1 MPLIIGIDGCKSGW
15 FSVWENQDKSIHSS
29 VFSNLNE
36 LKNFFKNE
44 SQLIVGID
52 MPVVLSEVIPR
63 QADQLARKL
72 LSKKASS
79 VFTAPT
85 PEMLDQ
91 PNYEKAS
98 LVSKKLFG
106 KSMSLQS
113 WYLFP
118 KIKDV
123 QTMIHHEDMQIYEI
137 HPELSFRAMNNEQV
151 ILESKK
157 SPEGFAIRNSL
168 LTMHFKNFIFEE
180 IRRQYARKDVMDND
194 ILDALAVLWSA
205 KRIQSNQASFL
216 PQAPEK
222 PNMQIVY

>member
-1 MPLIIGIDGCKSGW
+1 MSLIIGIDGCKSGW

-44 SQLIVGID
+44 SRLILGID

-85 PEMLDQ
+85 PEMLNQ

-98 LVSKKLFG
+98 LVSKRLFG

-157 SPEGFAIRNSL
+157 THEGFALRNAL
-168 LTMHFKNFIFEE
+168 LSMHFKNFIFED
-180 IRRQYARKDVMDND
+180 IRNQHARKDVMDND

-205 KRIQSNQASFL
+205 KRIQSNQASYL

>member
-1 MPLIIGIDGCKSGW
+1 MSVIIGIDGCKSGW
-15 FSVWENQDKSIHSS
+15 FSVWENQDKSIQSS

-44 SQLIVGID
+44 SQLIIGID

-85 PEMLDQ
+85 PEMLNQ

-98 LVSKKLFG
+98 LVSKRLFG

-157 SPEGFAIRNSL
+157 TLEGFALRNSL
-168 LTMHFKNFIFEE
+168 LSMHFKNFIFEE
-180 IRRQYARKDVMDND
+180 IRRHYARKDVMDND

-216 PQAPEK
+216 PQTPEK

>member
-1 MPLIIGIDGCKSGW
+1 MSLVIGIDGCKSGW
-15 FSVWENQDKSIHSS
+15 FAVWQNQDEVIDTAIFKSLNNLKDFFIE
-29 VFSNLNE
+29 SN
-36 LKNFFKNE
+36 
-44 SQLIVGID
+44 QLIIGID
-52 MPVVLSEVIPR
+52 MPVILSEVMPR
-63 QADQLARKL
+63 EADQLARKL

-98 LVSKKLFG
+98 LISKRLIG

-118 KIKDV
+118 KIRDV
-123 QTMIHHEDMQIYEI
+123 QTVIHYENIKLFEI
-137 HPELSFRAMNNEQV
+137 HPEVSFRAMNNEKV

-157 SPEGFAIRNSL
+157 TTEGFEIRKSLLDKHFLNFNFDVIRN
-168 LTMHFKNFIFEE
+168 KY
-180 IRRQYARKDVMDND
+180 QKKDVMNND
-194 ILDALAVLWSA
+194 ILDALVVLWSA
-205 KRIQSNQASFL
+205 KRIVNNQASYL
-216 PQAPEK
+216 PMTPEK

>member
-1 MPLIIGIDGCKSGW
+1 MSLIIGIDGCKSGW

-44 SQLIVGID
+44 SQLILGID

-98 LVSKKLFG
+98 LVSKRLFG

-157 SPEGFAIRNSL
+157 TQEGFALRNAL
-168 LTMHFKNFIFEE
+168 LSMHFKNFIFEDV
-180 IRRQYARKDVMDND
+180 RNQHARKDVMDND

-205 KRIQSNQASFL
+205 KRIQSNQASYL

>member
-123 QTMIHHEDMQIYEI
+123 QTMIHHGDMQIYEI

-157 SPEGFAIRNSL
+157 SHEGFAIRNSL

>member
-1 MPLIIGIDGCKSGW
+1 MALIIGIDGCKSGW
-15 FSVWENQDKSIHSS
+15 FSVWENQDGNIESSI
-29 VFSNLNE
+29 FTNLNK
-36 LKNFFKNE
+36 LKNFFKHENH
-44 SQLIVGID
+44 LIVGID
-52 MPVVLSEVIPR
+52 MPVVLSELIPR

-79 VFTAPT
+79 IFTAPT
-85 PEMLDQ
+85 PEMLAQ

-98 LVSKKLFG
+98 LVSKRLFG

-157 SPEGFAIRNSL
+157 SHEGFAIRNSL
-168 LTMHFKNFIFEE
+168 LALRFKHFIFEE
-180 IRRQYARKDVMDND
+180 IRNQYAKKDVMDDD

-205 KRIQSNQASFL
+205 KRIQSNKASFI

>member
-1 MPLIIGIDGCKSGW
+1 MSLIIGIDGCKSGW
-15 FSVWENQDKSIHSS
+15 FSIWENQDKSIHSS

-44 SQLIVGID
+44 SQLILGID

-98 LVSKKLFG
+98 LVSKRLFG

-157 SPEGFAIRNSL
+157 TQEGFALRNAL
-168 LTMHFKNFIFEE
+168 LSMHFKNFIFED
-180 IRRQYARKDVMDND
+180 IRNQHARKDVMDND

>member
-1 MPLIIGIDGCKSGW
+1 LSLIIGIDGCKSGW
-15 FSVWENQDKSIHSS
+15 FSIWENQDKSIHSS

-44 SQLIVGID
+44 SQLILGID

-98 LVSKKLFG
+98 LVSKRLFG

-151 ILESKK
+151 
-157 SPEGFAIRNSL
+157 RNQ
-168 LTMHFKNFIFEE
+168 H
-180 IRRQYARKDVMDND
+180 ARKDVMDND

-205 KRIQSNQASFL
+205 KRIQSNQASYL

>member
-1 MPLIIGIDGCKSGW
+1 LSVIIGIDGCKSGW
-15 FSVWENQDKSIHSS
+15 FSVWENQDKSIQSS

-44 SQLIVGID
+44 SQLIIGID

-85 PEMLDQ
+85 PEMLNQ

-98 LVSKKLFG
+98 LVSKRLFG

-157 SPEGFAIRNSL
+157 TLEGFALRNSL
-168 LTMHFKNFIFEE
+168 LSMHFKNFIFEE
-180 IRRQYARKDVMDND
+180 IRRHYARKDVMDND

-216 PQAPEK
+216 PQTPEK

>member
-1 MPLIIGIDGCKSGW
+1 MSLIIGIDGCKSGW
-15 FSVWENQDKSIHSS
+15 FSIWENQDKSIHSS

-44 SQLIVGID
+44 SQLILGID

-72 LSKKASS
+72 LSKTASS

-98 LVSKKLFG
+98 LVSKRLFG

-157 SPEGFAIRNSL
+157 TQEGFALRNAL
-168 LTMHFKNFIFEE
+168 LSMHFKNFIFED
-180 IRRQYARKDVMDND
+180 IRNQHARKDVMDND

-205 KRIQSNQASFL
+205 KRIQSNQASYL

>member
-1 MPLIIGIDGCKSGW
+1 MSLIIGIDGCKSGW
-15 FSVWENQDKSIHSS
+15 FSIWENQDKSIHSS

-44 SQLIVGID
+44 SQLILGID

-98 LVSKKLFG
+98 LVSKRLFG

-157 SPEGFAIRNSL
+157 TQEGFALRNAL
-168 LTMHFKNFIFEE
+168 LSMHFKNFIFED
-180 IRRQYARKDVMDND
+180 IRNQHARKDVMDND

-205 KRIQSNQASFL
+205 KRIQSNQASYL

-222 PNMQIVY
+222 PNMQIGY

>member
-1 MPLIIGIDGCKSGW
+1 LSLIIGIDGCKSGW
-15 FSVWENQDKSIHSS
+15 FSIWENQDKSIHSS

-44 SQLIVGID
+44 SRLILGID

-98 LVSKKLFG
+98 LVSKRLFG

-157 SPEGFAIRNSL
+157 THEGFALRNAL
-168 LTMHFKNFIFEE
+168 LSMHFKNFIFED
-180 IRRQYARKDVMDND
+180 IRNQHARKDVMDND

-205 KRIQSNQASFL
+205 KRIQSNQASYL

>member
-1 MPLIIGIDGCKSGW
+1 LLLIIGIDGCKSGW

-98 LVSKKLFG
+98 LVSKKHFG

-168 LTMHFKNFIFEE
+168 LSMHFENFIFEE

-216 PQAPEK
+216 PKAPEK

>member
-1 MPLIIGIDGCKSGW
+1 MSLIIGIDGCKSGW
-15 FSVWENQDKSIHSS
+15 FSVWENQDKSIQSS

-44 SQLIVGID
+44 SRLILGID

-98 LVSKKLFG
+98 LVSKRLFG

-157 SPEGFAIRNSL
+157 THEGFALRNAL
-168 LTMHFKNFIFEE
+168 LSMHFKNFIFED
-180 IRRQYARKDVMDND
+180 IRNQHARKDVMDND

-205 KRIQSNQASFL
+205 KRIQSNQASYL

>member
-1 MPLIIGIDGCKSGW
+1 MSLIIGIDGCKSGW
-15 FSVWENQDKSIHSS
+15 FSIWENQDKSIHSA

-44 SQLIVGID
+44 SQLILGID

-98 LVSKKLFG
+98 LVSKRLFG

-157 SPEGFAIRNSL
+157 TQEGFALRNAL
-168 LTMHFKNFIFEE
+168 LSMHFKNFIFED
-180 IRRQYARKDVMDND
+180 IRNQHARKDVMDND

-205 KRIQSNQASFL
+205 KRIQSNQASYL

>member
-1 MPLIIGIDGCKSGW
+1 MSLIIGIDGCKSGW
-15 FSVWENQDKSIHSS
+15 FSIWENQDKSIHSS

-44 SQLIVGID
+44 SRLILGID

-85 PEMLDQ
+85 PEMLNQ

-98 LVSKKLFG
+98 LVSKRLFG

-157 SPEGFAIRNSL
+157 THEGFALRNAL
-168 LTMHFKNFIFEE
+168 LSMHFKNFIFED
-180 IRRQYARKDVMDND
+180 IRNQHARKDVMDND

-205 KRIQSNQASFL
+205 KRIQSNQASYL

>member
-1 MPLIIGIDGCKSGW
+1 LSLIIGIDGCKSGW
-15 FSVWENQDKSIHSS
+15 FSVWENQDETIHSS
-29 VFSNLNE
+29 IFSNLKE

-44 SQLIVGID
+44 NQFIIGID
-52 MPVVLSEVIPR
+52 VPVVLSEVIPR

-79 VFTAPT
+79 IFTAPT

-91 PNYEKAS
+91 PDYEKAS
-98 LVSKKLFG
+98 SVSKRLFG

-123 QTMIHHEDMQIYEI
+123 QTMIHDEDVQIYEI
-137 HPELSFRAMNNEQV
+137 HPELSFRAMNNEKV

-157 SPEGFAIRNSL
+157 SPDGFAIRNSL
-168 LTMHFKNFIFEE
+168 LTMHFKNLNFEE
-180 IRRQYARKDVMDND
+180 IRNQYARKVVMNND
-194 ILDALAVLWSA
+194 ILDGLAVLWSA

-222 PNMQIVY
+222 SNMQIAF

>member
-1 MPLIIGIDGCKSGW
+1 MSLIIGIDGCKSGW
-15 FSVWENQDKSIHSS
+15 FSVWENQDKSIHSA

-44 SQLIVGID
+44 SQLILGID

-85 PEMLDQ
+85 PEMLNQ

-98 LVSKKLFG
+98 LVSKRLFG

-157 SPEGFAIRNSL
+157 TQEGFALRNAL
-168 LTMHFKNFIFEE
+168 LSMHFKNFIFEDV
-180 IRRQYARKDVMDND
+180 RNQHARKDVMDND

-205 KRIQSNQASFL
+205 KRIQSNQASYL

>member
-1 MPLIIGIDGCKSGW
+1 MSLIIGIDGCKSGW
-15 FSVWENQDKSIHSS
+15 FSVWENQDKSIHSA

-44 SQLIVGID
+44 SQLILGID

-85 PEMLDQ
+85 PEMLNQ

-98 LVSKKLFG
+98 LVSKRLFG

-157 SPEGFAIRNSL
+157 THEGFALRNAL
-168 LTMHFKNFIFEE
+168 LSMHFKNFIFED
-180 IRRQYARKDVMDND
+180 IRNQHARKDVMDND

-205 KRIQSNQASFL
+205 KRIQSNQASYL

>member
-1 MPLIIGIDGCKSGW
+1 MSLIIGIDGCKSGW
-15 FSVWENQDKSIHSS
+15 FSIWENQDKSIHSS

-44 SQLIVGID
+44 SQLILGID

-98 LVSKKLFG
+98 LVSKRLFG

-157 SPEGFAIRNSL
+157 TQEGFALRNAL
-168 LTMHFKNFIFEE
+168 LSMHFKNFIFED
-180 IRRQYARKDVMDND
+180 IRNQHARKDVMDND

-205 KRIQSNQASFL
+205 KRIQSNQASYL

>member
-1 MPLIIGIDGCKSGW
+1 MALIIGIDGCKSGW
-15 FSVWENQDKSIHSS
+15 FSVWEDQDENIQSSIFKS
-29 VFSNLNE
+29 LNE

-44 SQLIVGID
+44 NHLIIGID
-52 MPVVLSEVIPR
+52 MPVILSEVIPR

-85 PEMLDQ
+85 PEMLEQ

-98 LVSKKLFG
+98 LVSKRLFG

-123 QTMIHHEDMQIYEI
+123 QTMIHHENMNIYEI
-137 HPELSFRAMNNEQV
+137 HPELSFRAMNNEKV

-157 SPEGFAIRNSL
+157 TYEGLAIRNSL
-168 LTMHFKNFIFEE
+168 LAIHFKHFIFEE
-180 IRRQYARKDVMDND
+180 IRNQYAKKDVMDND

-205 KRIQSNQASFL
+205 KRIQSNKASFL
-216 PQAPEK
+216 PQVPEK
-222 PNMQIVY
+222 ANMQIVY

>member
-1 MPLIIGIDGCKSGW
+1 MSLIIGIDGCKSGW
-15 FSVWENQDKSIHSS
+15 FSIWENQDKSIHSS

-44 SQLIVGID
+44 SQLILGID

-98 LVSKKLFG
+98 LVSKRLFG

-157 SPEGFAIRNSL
+157 TQEGFALRNAL
-168 LTMHFKNFIFEE
+168 LSMHFKNFIFED
-180 IRRQYARKDVMDND
+180 IRNQHARKDVMDND

-216 PQAPEK
+216 PQTPEK
-222 PNMQIVY
+222 PNMQIIY

>member
-1 MPLIIGIDGCKSGW
+1 MV
-15 FSVWENQDKSIHSS
+15 SVWENQDKSIHSA

-44 SQLIVGID
+44 SRLILGID

-85 PEMLDQ
+85 PEMLNQ

-98 LVSKKLFG
+98 LVSKRLFG

-123 QTMIHHEDMQIYEI
+123 QTMIHHKDMQIYEI

-157 SPEGFAIRNSL
+157 THEGFALRNAL
-168 LTMHFKNFIFEE
+168 LSMHFKNFIFED
-180 IRRQYARKDVMDND
+180 IRNQHARKDVMDND

-205 KRIQSNQASFL
+205 KRIQSNQASYL

>member
-1 MPLIIGIDGCKSGW
+1 MSLIIGIDGCKSGW

>member
-118 KIKDV
+118 KIRDV

-137 HPELSFRAMNNEQV
+137 HPELSFRAMNTEQV

>member
-1 MPLIIGIDGCKSGW
+1 LSLIIGIDGCKSGW
-15 FSVWENQDKSIHSS
+15 FSVWENQDGNIKSSI
-29 VFSNLNE
+29 FTNLNE

-44 SQLIVGID
+44 SRLILGID

-85 PEMLDQ
+85 PEMLNQ

-98 LVSKKLFG
+98 LVSKRLFG

-157 SPEGFAIRNSL
+157 TQEGFALRNAL
-168 LTMHFKNFIFEE
+168 LSMHFKNFIFED
-180 IRRQYARKDVMDND
+180 IRNQHARKDVMDND

-205 KRIQSNQASFL
+205 KRIQSNQASYL

>member
-1 MPLIIGIDGCKSGW
+1 MSLIIGIDGCKSGW
-15 FSVWENQDKSIHSS
+15 FSVWENQDKSIHSA

-44 SQLIVGID
+44 SQLILGID

-98 LVSKKLFG
+98 LVSKRLFG

-157 SPEGFAIRNSL
+157 TQEGFALRNAL
-168 LTMHFKNFIFEE
+168 LSMHFKNFIFED
-180 IRRQYARKDVMDND
+180 IRNQHARKDVMDND

-205 KRIQSNQASFL
+205 KRIQSNQASYL

>member
-98 LVSKKLFG
+98 LVSKKHFG

-168 LTMHFKNFIFEE
+168 LSMHFENFIFEE